1 MGLAKGRTAYFLLSS
16 LGGGAAA
23 AWGQPLIHNNSDAA
37 SVIVTVFSV
46 LAGFLVGLI
55 ALTGDASPVAARG
68 SWRFTEL
75 NREGVSRRLTHNRG
89 LFVLYLLV
97 LALIFLA
104 SLLKTVAAADALI
117 GAFLNWVER
126 IYLGLAVLAFLLS
139 FRLPWTLTR
148 IQQERY
154 DAVLEQQRRNSGILS

>member
-1 MGLAKGRTAYFLLSS
+1 M
-16 LGGGAAA
+16 
-23 AWGQPLIHNNSDAA
+23 
-37 SVIVTVFSV
+37 
-46 LAGFLVGLI
+46 GLI
-55 ALTGDASPVAARG
+55 ALTGDASAVAARG
-68 SWRFTEL
+68 SWRFTKL
-75 NREGVSRRLTHNRG
+75 NREGVSRRLTRNRW

-104 SLLKTVAAADALI
+104 SLLKSVAGADPLI
-117 GAFLNWVER
+117 GTFLNWVER

-154 DAVLEQQRRNSGILS
+154 DEVLEQQRRNSGILS